1 MDGIIKWKGT
11 ILDGAVSLAPVTYL
25 PYRTYTPRLRSAPY
39 ANVSRSRIL
48 TASKRAK
55 PLEDN
60 QPASLTKVLNF

>member
-11 ILDGAVSLAPVTYL
+11 ILDGTVSLAPVTYL
-25 PYRTYTPRLRSAPY
+25 PYRSAPY